1 MTVRRVAMA
10 LAVATGF
17 AVSSM
22 VAHASAPPSDPE
34 PASSEVAGPGESIA
48 PEDIAAAFPA
58 VDDASR
64 ILPVTGDLAEV
75 VYALGFGD
83 HVVATDISATYPD
96 EAQDTPKIGYQ
107 RALDAETILAY
118 EPTVVITDD
127 RAGPMEVF
135 EALESAGVDV
145 VTVEYHADLQ
155 APAYK
160 VRALASTLGVPD
172 EGEALVDRFERE
184 LATGL
189 ETAAGGVDES
199 GRPLVLAL
207 YLRGDRVQYAFGRGS
222 GIDAVIAAAG
232 GRDVG
237 TQLGVEDYGELTTEA
252 IIDVAPD
259 YLLVPINGLES
270 VGGLDGLLAVP
281 GIAETPA
288 GADPEH
294 RILQFETQFLYG
306 LGPRTG
312 QLVADLATAIH
323 GQPSP

>member
-1 MTVRRVAMA
+1 MTLRRLVLPA
-10 LAVATGF
+10 LALVAATALATPAALATTPPPNESSG
-17 AVSSM
+17 AV
-22 VAHASAPPSDPE
+22 DT
-34 PASSEVAGPGESIA
+34 IA
-48 PEDIAAAFPA
+48 ADEIAAAFPA
-58 VDDASR
+58 VDDPSR

-75 VYALGFGD
+75 VFALGFGD
-83 HVVATDISATYPD
+83 NVVATDISATYPD
-96 EAQDTPKIGYQ
+96 EAQGTPKIGYQ

-118 EPTVVITDD
+118 EPTVVLTDD
-127 RAGPMEVF
+127 RAGPPEVF
-135 EALESAGVDV
+135 DALEAAGVDV

-160 VRALASTLGVPD
+160 VRAVASTLGVPD
-172 EGEALVDRFERE
+172 AGEELVTTFESE
-184 LATGL
+184 LADGL
-189 ETAAGGVDES
+189 ATAVGGAAEN

-222 GIDAVIAAAG
+222 GIDAVIDAAG

-237 TQLGVEDYGELTTEA
+237 TELGIADYGELSTEA

-259 YLLVPINGLES
+259 FILVPSNGLET
-270 VGGLDGLLAVP
+270 VGGLEGLLAVP

-288 GADPEH
+288 GADPEQ

-312 QLVADLATAIH
+312 RLVADIATAIH
-323 GQPSP
+323 EVPEP